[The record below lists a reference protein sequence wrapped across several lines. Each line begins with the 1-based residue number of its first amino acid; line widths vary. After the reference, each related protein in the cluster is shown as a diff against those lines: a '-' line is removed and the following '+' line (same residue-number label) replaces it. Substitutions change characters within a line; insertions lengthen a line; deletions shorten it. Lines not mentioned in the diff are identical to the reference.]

1 MTIIQLVTTLT
12 YLIINSMDNIKV
24 SDYVMNMDFTSLYPG
39 VQRAYSVT
47 SEERKKISKIK
58 KILDNIND
66 TERT

>member
-1 MTIIQLVTTLT
+1 
-12 YLIINSMDNIKV
+12 MDNIKV